1 MCALVRS
8 RPFGPRMRPPSRHTP
23 VNANKRWL
31 RPLLCPST
39 MAPASKRLR
48 EEPVYAPVQ
57 RKGCFDGFVYIM
69 YEREFLARGDE
80 LYKVGMSELGEETRR
95 MQHGYTGGSQ
105 LIACAAVSDARVV
118 ETRIKEAFAEQFAR
132 FRNLGTERFSGDL
145 RAMKRL
151 FDVLVEPD
159 LLGPWAFIP
168 QAPPSMK
175 APGPPVSRETVS
187 EDAVSDAVCPSPWC
201 PPGISNMLVPLRSCA
216 TVSARP
222 SGVTSLS
229 RASRKCCAGQGSGT
243 ERKLCPEPVNQ
254 LPCTSGT
261 SPRAVATYSCCPT
274 FAPPHAQTG
283 ARSLGT
289 SRPSPS

>member
-1 MCALVRS
+1 
-8 RPFGPRMRPPSRHTP
+8 
-23 VNANKRWL
+23 
-31 RPLLCPST
+31 

-48 EEPVYAPVQ
+48 EEPVYAPAQ
-57 RKGCFDGFVYIM
+57 RKGCHDGFVYIM

-118 ETRIKEAFAEQFAR
+118 ESRIKEAFVEQFAR

-145 RAMKRL
+145 LAMKRL

-159 LLGPWAFIP
+159 LLGPWGFIP

-187 EDAVSDAVCPSPWC
+187 EDAVSDAVDSLA
-201 PPGISNMLVPLRSCA
+201 LVPTEDIQQACPVPILRNRICEALGRDVPEPRLEKMLRGLGFWNRKEVVPRTGKS
-216 TVSARP
+216 TSVYVRNFPQGRSYVQLLPDIRP
-222 SGVTSLS
+222 SS
-229 RASRKCCAGQGSGT
+229 RSNG
-243 ERKLCPEPVNQ
+243 CPLARYIE
-254 LPCTSGT
+254 
-261 SPRAVATYSCCPT
+261 T
-274 FAPPHAQTG
+274 FAFVEKPTR
-283 ARSLGT
+283 RSRLPVG
-289 SRPSPS
+289 S